1 MRAFLGWISRVVGSL
16 VHGRSETHLDDE
28 LAFHLEMQTRKE
40 MERGLP
46 EDEARRVAAR
56 RLGGLDQTK
65 DAYRDQRGLPWLD
78 TLIPDLRY
86 AWRTMRRDVGFALI
100 ALATLAIGI
109 GATTTIFSLLRGVVL
124 APLPYPEPERLVRV
138 YESNPG
144 TPIFPV
150 TPYSLVVYRH
160 DNRTLAG
167 IAGFTREDLQLAI
180 DDRPER
186 LRGLQIS
193 SNYFDVLG
201 IRPAIG
207 RTFTWSEERAN
218 AKVAIISHNVWRDR
232 FHGDREVIGRQVR
245 LSGTAVTIVGVM
257 PPGFEHVGGTYRSF
271 PQGQTVDV
279 WWPLPLDQAFGD
291 RYSHYV
297 NAVARLKP
305 GVTAQQ
311 AMSDLSAIRT
321 RITPTG
327 DADWTAR
334 LIPLL
339 EDVVGPSTEG
349 IRLLMAAAGLVLLIT
364 CANVSSL
371 LLARGTARRRER
383 AVRFALGAARGRLVR
398 QSLTESLALTIPG
411 SLGGAAVAIAGVA
424 VLRVILPQDFP
435 RLHNIHIDWMV
446 LAFSIV
452 VACVSAA
459 VFGLLPAWHEATDDV
474 RPALHEESGRSSAG
488 RSTTRTRNL
497 LVVGEIALAS
507 ALLVTAGLLARSFVL
522 LERADPGFQPSGV
535 LTASVALPPA
545 RYADPAQRGQFFQ
558 ALLADIRRLPG
569 VAAAGAGT
577 DLPWTGYDENGGF
590 QVVGG
595 DPNRD
600 GSARYHA
607 ATPGYFEGLRVP
619 VLDGRAIDDRD
630 LRDGAKVLVV
640 NRALIAAYL
649 PGESA
654 IGRVADVWGEK
665 RTIIG
670 VVGDIKDTPSDAKAQ
685 PAFWFPYSQ
694 VSFPTMSLVIRTGA
708 DPSSLVGA
716 VRQVLRARDPEL
728 ALAQIET
735 LDNIARAA
743 NGQRRFLLAIIA
755 LFTAAALVLALVGAY
770 GVLTW
775 TVRQR
780 RRELGIRVALG
791 ADRKHVLSH
800 VVGQGLRLGVFGLTA
815 GFLIALAAGRI
826 LQTMLYGVSPRD
838 AFTFGVAGAAML
850 VLSAG
855 AALGPAW
862 LASRTNPVEVLR
874 LE

>member
-1 MRAFLGWISRVVGSL
+1 MRPFLGWVSRVAGSF
-16 VHGRSETHLDDE
+16 VHGRSDKHLDDE

-40 MERGLP
+40 MQRGLP

-86 AWRTMRRDVGFALI
+86 AWRTMRRDVGFAMI

-218 AKVAIISHNVWRDR
+218 ANVAIISHNVWRDR
-232 FHGDREVIGRQVR
+232 FHGDRDVIGRQVR
-245 LSGTAVTIVGVM
+245 LSGTAVTVVGVM

-305 GVTAQQ
+305 GVTTQQ
-311 AMSDLSAIRT
+311 AMSDLSAIRM
-321 RITPTG
+321 RIKATG

-339 EDVVGPSTEG
+339 EDVVGPSTEA

-371 LLARGTARRRER
+371 LLARSSARRRER

-411 SLGGAAVAIAGVA
+411 GLGGAALAIAGVA
-424 VLRVILPQDFP
+424 VLRAILPQDFP
-435 RLHNIHIDWMV
+435 RLHNVHIDWMV
-446 LAFSIV
+446 LVFSIV

-459 VFGLLPAWHEATDDV
+459 IFGLLPAWHEATDDV
-474 RPALHEESGRSSAG
+474 RPALHEASGRSSAG
-488 RSTTRTRNL
+488 RNTTRTRNL

-507 ALLVTAGLLARSFVL
+507 ALLVTAGLLARSFVTL
-522 LERADPGFQPSGV
+522 QRADPGFQPSGV
-535 LTASVALPPA
+535 LTAAVALPPA
-545 RYADPAQRGQFFQ
+545 RYRDPAQRAQFFQ
-558 ALLADIRRLPG
+558 ALLADVRRLPG
-569 VAAAGAGT
+569 VTAAGAST
-577 DLPWTGYDENGGF
+577 DLPWTGYDENADF
-590 QVVGG
+590 QLVGQ
-595 DPNRD
+595 DPSQA
-600 GSARYHA
+600 GSARFHG

-619 VLDGRAIDDRD
+619 VLAGRSIDERD
-630 LRDGAKVLVV
+630 TRDSAKVLLV
-640 NRALIAAYL
+640 NRALVAAYL
-649 PGESA
+649 PGQPVV
-654 IGRVADVWGEK
+654 GRVTDTWGEK

-670 VVGDIKDTPSDAKAQ
+670 IVGDIKDTPSDVKAQ
-685 PAFWFPYSQ
+685 PAYWFPYSQ
-694 VSFPTMSLVIRTGA
+694 IPFPTMSLVIRTDA
-708 DPSSLVGA
+708 DPSGLAGA

-728 ALAQIET
+728 ALAQVET

-800 VVGQGLRLGVFGLTA
+800 VVGQGLRLGTFGLTA